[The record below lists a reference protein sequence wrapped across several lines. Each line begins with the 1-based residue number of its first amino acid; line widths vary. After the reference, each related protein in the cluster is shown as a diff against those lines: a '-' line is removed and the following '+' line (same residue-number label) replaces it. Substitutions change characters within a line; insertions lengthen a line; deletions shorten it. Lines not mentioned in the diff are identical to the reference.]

1 MKKLL
6 ALFPVI
12 LLLITQVAIAQ
23 GDVFQNISNIL
34 VEFSGVIFIVAFVII
49 LLLIGGV
56 FPRVSVGGMP
66 WGSIALLIAVAL
78 VFIIPQFVPYPTYL
92 EVPENFKVYPLPSYA
107 VDVFAMLGLPRE
119 WTSYVP
125 AIIYMFILP
134 FAGIFALVW
143 AFLASLNI
151 FTNVGP
157 NVNRI
162 LALIITFITI
172 PVGWFT
178 RMVWV
183 LFSFMGAWSVAVFAV
198 TFIAGVFYRGAGVIR
213 RERLEYKKYVGKA
226 AEVHKRVVDELKEL
240 ENAPLET
247 IKTEANRIVRESGA
261 LLPAGVVQALSSATQ
276 AKDVKEAQEEIKTAR
291 SMLKKAYK

>member
-1 MKKLL
+1 MRKEALLLLFLL
-6 ALFPVI
+6 ATIPIVHA
-12 LLLITQVAIAQ
+12 QVDIMQ
-23 GDVFQNISNIL
+23 TVTNIL
-34 VEFSGVIFIVAFVII
+34 VQFSGVIFIIAFVII

-107 VDVFAMLGLPRE
+107 VDAFAMIGLPRE

-172 PVGWFT
+172 PVGWFI

-198 TFIAGVFYRGAGVIR
+198 TFIAGVFYRGAGVIVREKATYKAMGGPLSKIASDFTKHANEKIRGVADRAAQESLR
-213 RERLEYKKYVGKA
+213 RTRDDIKEKIYLGEITTLDEAKKQFEEVYKKIVG
-226 AEVHKRVVDELKEL
+226 
-240 ENAPLET
+240 
-247 IKTEANRIVRESGA
+247 
-261 LLPAGVVQALSSATQ
+261 
-276 AKDVKEAQEEIKTAR
+276 
-291 SMLKKAYK
+291 